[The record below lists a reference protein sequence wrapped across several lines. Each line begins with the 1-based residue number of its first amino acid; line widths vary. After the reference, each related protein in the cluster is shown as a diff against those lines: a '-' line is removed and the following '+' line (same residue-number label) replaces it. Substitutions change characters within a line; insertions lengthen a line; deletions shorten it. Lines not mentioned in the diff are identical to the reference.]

1 MQEKISSVLYL
12 YCKWYLGISE
22 AQQII
27 IDYVHNEGQ
36 KIEIDW
42 LYYVLRLARFLT
54 FKTDR
59 KDELFKVLA
68 LFIIKDIII

>member
-36 KIEIDW
+36 KLEIDW

>member
-59 KDELFKVLA
+59 KDELYKVLA

>member
-12 YCKWYLGISE
+12 HCKWYLGISE

-59 KDELFKVLA
+59 KDELYKVLA

>member
-1 MQEKISSVLYL
+1 MQEKISSVLFL

-59 KDELFKVLA
+59 KDELYKVLA

>member
-1 MQEKISSVLYL
+1 MQEKISNVLYL

-36 KIEIDW
+36 KVEIDW

>member
-36 KIEIDW
+36 KVEIDW

-59 KDELFKVLA
+59 KDELYKVLA

>member
-12 YCKWYLGISE
+12 HCQWYLGISE

-59 KDELFKVLA
+59 KDELYKVLA

>member
-12 YCKWYLGISE
+12 YSKWYLGISE

-59 KDELFKVLA
+59 KDELYKVLA

>member
-12 YCKWYLGISE
+12 HCKWYLGISE

-36 KIEIDW
+36 KVEIDW

-59 KDELFKVLA
+59 KDELYKVLA

>member
-12 YCKWYLGISE
+12 HCKWYLGISE

-36 KIEIDW
+36 NLEIDW

-59 KDELFKVLA
+59 KDELYKVLA
-68 LFIIKDIII
+68 LFIVKDIII

>member
-36 KIEIDW
+36 KLEIDW

-59 KDELFKVLA
+59 KDELYKVLA